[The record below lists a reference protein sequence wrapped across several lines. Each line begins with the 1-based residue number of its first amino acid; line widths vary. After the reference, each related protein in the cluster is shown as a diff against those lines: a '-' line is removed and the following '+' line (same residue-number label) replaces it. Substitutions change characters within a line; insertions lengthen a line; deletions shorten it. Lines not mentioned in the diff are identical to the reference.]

1 MTAMLPASIL
11 ALPALAPEVPA
22 HYVLPGDD
30 ALAVPLTIAL
40 LEAGVI
46 SDAMLRPP
54 RSATLAEIFGA
65 QEKQLA
71 ERALAHW
78 WTKLIRARPCKFFR
92 WELHVQQLENTG
104 HGYEKTDT
112 AWFCFTRMGY
122 GNNFPPRFALAKG
135 VEKLERLL
143 EGFGQTVLAV
153 LYDACRHLPDAH
165 TPWSAVNWAHYG
177 YWSDSRD
184 DVELLENRRIEGGWD
199 TVQQLV
205 ENEHVITR
213 AMFFAEMPEWVCA
226 PKRVRTR
233 AEVEAAATTAF
244 ARQVIE
250 VCDALHALVN
260 GPDFILT
267 PADKGTFR
275 CGLDTI
281 DGAMILL
288 WKQFDVIGDTID
300 DYLNDLGNC
309 GEYCEFIDANPVPM
323 TAAGI
328 RDFMTKT
335 EQAIQ
340 VAVLTEKL
348 VLLLGEEF

>member
-1 MTAMLPASIL
+1 MLPASIL

-22 HYVLPGDD
+22 QYVLPGDD

-46 SDAMLRPP
+46 TNAMLRPP
-54 RSATLAEIFGA
+54 CSATLAEIFGA

-78 WTKLIRARPCKFFR
+78 WTKLVRARPCKFFR
-92 WELHVQQLENTG
+92 WELHVQQLEDTG
-104 HGYEKTDT
+104 HGYDKDNT

-122 GNNFPPRFALAKG
+122 GTNYPPRFALAKG

-153 LYDACRHLPDAH
+153 LQDAADLLPDPQ
-165 TPWSAVNWAHYG
+165 TPWHALRWAKCAF
-177 YWSDSRD
+177 WDFTEN
-184 DVELLENRRIEGGWD
+184 DVELLEKRRIEGAYA
-199 TVQQLV
+199 TVKDLV
-205 ENEHVITR
+205 ETEHIVTR
-213 AMFFAEMPEWVCA
+213 AMFYAEIPEWVCA
-226 PKRVRTR
+226 PKRVRSR
-233 AEVEAAATTAF
+233 AEIEAAASSKF
-244 ARQVIE
+244 ARQVVD
-250 VCDALHALVN
+250 VCDALHDLVTH
-260 GPDFILT
+260 PDFILL
-267 PADKGTFR
+267 PIDKGSSR
-275 CGLDTI
+275 SGHETI
-281 DGAMILL
+281 DASMILL
-288 WKQFDVIGDTID
+288 WKQFDMIGETID

-309 GEYCEFIDANPVPM
+309 GEYCEYIDANPVPM